1 MKRYENTNTG
11 EIFTEDEVL
20 ELYGFFGWE
29 TRLDEMGIES
39 GEEYIEHFVKT
50 GELKE
55 V

>member
-20 ELYGFFGWE
+20 ELYGFFACE
-29 TRLDEMGIES
+29 MRLEEMGIES
-39 GEEYIEHFVKT
+39 GEEYIEHFIKN